1 MLSLDS
7 VDLVVVPMLL
17 RGLFER
23 NIETMQAEI
32 GPHVARSVAFFV
44 AGCGL
49 IAFQAKWIRRRR
61 PRV

>member
-17 RGLFER
+17 RGLFEHD
-23 NIETMQAEI
+23 IETMQAEI

-49 IAFQAKWIRRRR
+49 
-61 PRV
+61 